1 MQVWQILLV
10 IAGAV
15 AFLFTVMYFVFDGDD
30 GPRPEQK

>member
-1 MQVWQILLV
+1 MQVWQILLM

-15 AFLFTVMYFVFDGDD
+15 AFLFTVMYFVVDDD